1 MRCVYCGNGES
12 KVLDSRPVEDGKAI
26 KRRRECLACGKRFT
40 TYERPEDFSLIVVKK
55 DNSREVFDRNK
66 ILSGLHKACEKR
78 YVPTTVLENLVTD
91 IEKELTNRMQREVP
105 SKLIGEMIMERLR
118 DVDEV
123 AYVRFA
129 SVYRK
134 FEDIET
140 FMKEIRTMIKNSQ
153 NGSADGSADGSTDPK
168 NK

>member
-1 MRCVYCGNGES
+1 MRCVYCGNSES
-12 KVLDSRPVEDGKAI
+12 KVLDSRPVEDGKTI
-26 KRRRECLACGKRFT
+26 KRRRECLKCGKRFT

-78 YVPTTVLENLVTD
+78 YVTTTVLENMVTD
-91 IEKELTNRMQREVP
+91 IEKELTNKMQREVS

-140 FMKEIRTMIKNSQ
+140 FMDEIRAMVQNSQ
-153 NGSADGSADGSTDPK
+153 HEGCEQ
-168 NK
+168 NKDTNKENKK

>member
-1 MRCVYCGNGES
+1 MRCVFCGSDDS

-26 KRRRECLACGKRFT
+26 KRRRECLSCGRRFT
-40 TYERPEDFSLIVVKK
+40 TYERPEDFSLIVVKR
-55 DNSREVFDRNK
+55 DNSREVFDPNK

-78 YVPTTVLENLVTD
+78 YVPTSVLEDMVAD
-91 IEKELTNRMQREVP
+91 IEKELTNTMQREVP
-105 SKLIGEMIMERLR
+105 SKLIGEMIMSRLR
-118 DVDEV
+118 EVDEV

-140 FMKEIRTMIKNSQ
+140 FMKEIREMVKSNQKND
-153 NGSADGSADGSTDPK
+153 A
-168 NK
+168 

>member
-1 MRCVYCGNGES
+1 MRCVYCGNSES
-12 KVLDSRPVEDGKAI
+12 KVLDSRPVEDGKTI
-26 KRRRECLACGKRFT
+26 KRRRECLSCGKRFT

-78 YVPTTVLENLVTD
+78 YVPTTVLENMVTE
-91 IEKELTNRMQREVP
+91 IEKELTNKMQREVP

-140 FMKEIRTMIKNSQ
+140 FMKEIRAMVQSSKNENHDENRSDEIK
-153 NGSADGSADGSTDPK
+153 
-168 NK
+168 

>member
-1 MRCVYCGNGES
+1 MRCVYCGYNES
-12 KVLDSRPVEDGKAI
+12 KVLDSRPVEDGKTI
-26 KRRRECLACGKRFT
+26 KRRRECLQCGRRFT

-78 YVPTTVLENLVTD
+78 YVPTTVLEDMVTE
-91 IEKELTNRMQREVP
+91 IEKELTHKMQREVP

-140 FMKEIRTMIKNSQ
+140 FMNEIRSMVQNSQDKNSEAEKQ
-153 NGSADGSADGSTDPK
+153 EKADK
-168 NK
+168 

>member
-1 MRCVYCGNGES
+1 M
-12 KVLDSRPVEDGKAI
+12 
-26 KRRRECLACGKRFT
+26 
-40 TYERPEDFSLIVVKK
+40 
-55 DNSREVFDRNK
+55 
-66 ILSGLHKACEKR
+66 HKACEKR
-78 YVPTTVLENLVTD
+78 YVPTTVLEDMVTE
-91 IEKELTNRMQREVP
+91 IEKELTHKMQREVP

-140 FMKEIRTMIKNSQ
+140 FMNEIRSMVQNSQ
-153 NGSADGSADGSTDPK
+153 DKNAEAEKQEKTDK
-168 NK
+168 

>member
-1 MRCVYCGNGES
+1 M
-12 KVLDSRPVEDGKAI
+12 
-26 KRRRECLACGKRFT
+26 
-40 TYERPEDFSLIVVKK
+40 
-55 DNSREVFDRNK
+55 
-66 ILSGLHKACEKR
+66 SGLHKACEKR
-78 YVPTTVLENLVTD
+78 YVPTTVLEDMVTD
-91 IEKELTNRMQREVP
+91 IEKELTNKMQREVP

-140 FMKEIRTMIKNSQ
+140 FMKEIRSMVKNSQ
-153 NGSADGSADGSTDPK
+153 GGNDK
-168 NK
+168 K